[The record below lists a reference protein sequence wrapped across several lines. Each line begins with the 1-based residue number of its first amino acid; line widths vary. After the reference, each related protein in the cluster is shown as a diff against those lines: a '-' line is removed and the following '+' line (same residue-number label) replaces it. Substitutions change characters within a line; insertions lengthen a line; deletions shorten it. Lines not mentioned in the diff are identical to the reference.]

1 MPYMPACLCIYNFIY
16 ALASKLVGWQLGSQ
30 AGDMQA
36 GKLAVEWPASAG
48 GRQGIYTGIC

>member
-1 MPYMPACLCIYNFIY
+1 MPACLCIYNFIY